1 MPLVQN
7 LRFHDYQFEYLVP
20 AGKWFWTTR
29 VDVSQSVPSYLVRDI
44 KSPYGLLRDSI
55 PIPGEVIQA
64 MADSIVELKSNFS
77 PAILIGPPTSLVFE
91 VDEGR
96 GYSDPQSVLI
106 TNSGVFGSILGAS
119 LTSSAAFVKVS
130 PSTVGG
136 LAVNESGDFT
146 VEVDSTGL
154 LAASSPYPESVV
166 VQDPTA
172 TNNPKTVPV
181 LINVRPKALITSSS
195 ILVTFN
201 VVRPLNGQFPQ
212 IPTQTFNVGNGGP
225 AGSVLEYD
233 IRALTGL
240 CGNWLRSWLPSEGT
254 LQSGDSEAITV
265 NVQPPYGMLQGT
277 YSEKLR
283 IIGYSSN
290 NYVDVEIQLVIT

>member
-55 PIPGEVIQA
+55 PIPGEVVQA